1 MKKLVISMMIF
12 ISLMSCKKV
21 STEKLST
28 ELFNFSTQ
36 VVDYMKPLE
45 ALSKLASIDNEVVL
59 VTAKDFSVTN
69 KFVIPFLHY
78 QLSLNNVNSA
88 DITKER
94 IEEFMYLY
102 AYIFAKN
109 EIIAREAIEKGIV
122 ISDEEVEK
130 SIAMNTQGRLD
141 EFKEFIGTTALSYD
155 FYLKDTKQSLLIA
168 EYEKSLIGDI
178 TVSEDEKKE
187 YFLKDSTIS
196 KTNPKVSL
204 RNITVNFKPG
214 SSKDKALV
222 KITKI
227 LKDIKKG
234 NDFAEVAKKMS
245 DDVSTKS
252 AGGMM
257 GDFVSRGDLE
267 PALELVAFSTPI
279 GEVSEIVELP
289 NSYQIIKVE
298 KIDSEGVVEY
308 NDIAETIGNILS
320 YMKRENIVKE
330 DTDRVIAKYGLRYWK
345 I

>member
-1 MKKLVISMMIF
+1 MKKLVISIMII
-12 ISLMSCKKV
+12 ISLISCKKV

-28 ELFNFSTQ
+28 NLFNFSTQ

-45 ALSKLASIDNEVVL
+45 ALSKLASIDNEIVL
-59 VTAKDFSVTN
+59 VTANDFSVTN

-88 DITKER
+88 DITK
-94 IEEFMYLY
+94 
-102 AYIFAKN
+102 
-109 EIIAREAIEKGIV
+109 KGIV
-122 ISDEEVEK
+122 VSDEEVEN
-130 SIAMNTQGRLD
+130 SITMNTQGRLD

-155 FYLKDTKQSLLIA
+155 FYLKDTKQSLLIGK
-168 EYEKSLIGDI
+168 YEKSLITDI
-178 TVSEDEKKE
+178 TVSEEEKKE
-187 YFLKDSTIS
+187 YFLKDPTIS
-196 KTNPKVSL
+196 KTNPKVTL

-227 LKDIKKG
+227 LNDIKKG
-234 NDFAEVAKKMS
+234 KDFAEVATKMS
-245 DDVSTKS
+245 DDANTRN

-279 GEVSEIVELP
+279 GEVSDIVELP
-289 NSYQIIKVE
+289 NSFQIIKVE

-308 NDIAETIGNILS
+308 NDIVETIGNILS
-320 YMKRENIVKE
+320 YMKREDIVKE